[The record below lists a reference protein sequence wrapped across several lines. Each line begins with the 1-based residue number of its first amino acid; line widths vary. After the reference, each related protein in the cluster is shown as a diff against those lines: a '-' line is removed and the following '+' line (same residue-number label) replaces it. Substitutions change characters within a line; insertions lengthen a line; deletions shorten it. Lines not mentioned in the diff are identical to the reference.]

1 MPGQITQLAIEDI
14 ADLPNG
20 SSLFGLEDRDA
31 LEISVMDVV
40 IAVIVRP

>member
-1 MPGQITQLAIEDI
+1 MSEQITQLAIDDI
-14 ADLPNG
+14 ADLQDG
-20 SSLFGLEDRDA
+20 ASLSRLEDRDA

>member
-1 MPGQITQLAIEDI
+1 MPEQITQLAIDDI
-14 ADLPNG
+14 ADLQDG
-20 SSLFGLEDRDA
+20 VSLFGLEDRDA

>member
-1 MPGQITQLAIEDI
+1 MSEPVIQLAIEDI
-14 ADLPNG
+14 ADRHVG
-20 SSLFGLEDRDA
+20 ASLFGLEDRDA

>member
-1 MPGQITQLAIEDI
+1 MPEQITQLAIDDI
-14 ADLPNG
+14 ADLRD
-20 SSLFGLEDRDA
+20 SASLFGLEDRDA

>member
-1 MPGQITQLAIEDI
+1 MSEPVIQLAIEDI
-14 ADLPNG
+14 ADLNVG
-20 SSLFGLEDRDA
+20 ASLFGLEDRDA